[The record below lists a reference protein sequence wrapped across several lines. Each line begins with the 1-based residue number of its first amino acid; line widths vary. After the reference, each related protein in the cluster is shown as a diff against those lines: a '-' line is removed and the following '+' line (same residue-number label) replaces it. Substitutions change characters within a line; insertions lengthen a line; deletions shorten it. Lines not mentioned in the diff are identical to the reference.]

1 MYKRLTTIL
10 FTCLTALTLSAQTLS
25 EQSVISLMTCTPGR
39 PLYLHFGHSALR
51 VYDSAFSGAD
61 GTSGPIDW
69 VFNYGI
75 FSFDTEHFYTKF
87 TRGETD
93 YMLAMQD
100 TYYFVASSNAD
111 GRDVFEQ
118 QLNLTLPER
127 QQILD
132 ALIENYRPENRVY
145 RYNFVF
151 DNCATRPLRLIEKA
165 LPDFH
170 VSTDT
175 LDQTWR
181 DQITYYAGKWSWG
194 EFGINLAFGRL
205 ADKRMTVAESLFL
218 PENLMNYMQTSGLVG
233 ESHIGTFTP
242 RDGSF
247 WTSPYLLLIVLGL
260 LILGVT
266 VLDIRRKKQT
276 YVLDAVLYLT
286 YALIG
291 CIITFLMFF
300 STHPFVTEN
309 ANWLILNPLWFIP
322 FVLCFWKRG
331 RKIHAKLMP
340 AFCMFVVVEFI
351 LAISSGQT
359 FHWLLALPLVHSAR
373 LLWLYICFYA
383 TRRIAGNKKDKKV
396 RG

>member
-1 MYKRLTTIL
+1 MYKRLTTIV
-10 FTCLTALTLSAQTLS
+10 FACLTALTLTAQTLS

-51 VYDSAFSGAD
+51 VFDPAFQGAD
-61 GTSGPIDW
+61 GICGPIDW
-69 VFNYGI
+69 TFNYGI
-75 FSFDTEHFYTKF
+75 FSFDTEHFYVKF

-93 YMLAMQD
+93 YMLAMQE
-100 TYYFVASSNAD
+100 TGYFVSSSEAE
-111 GRDVFEQ
+111 GREVFEQ

-165 LPDFH
+165 LPDFR

-175 LDQTWR
+175 LDATWR
-181 DQITYYAGKWSWG
+181 DQITYYSGKWTWG

-218 PENLMNYMQTSGLVG
+218 PENLMNYIQASGLVG
-233 ESHIGTFTP
+233 ESHIGTFVP
-242 RDGSF
+242 RDGTF
-247 WTSPYLLLIVLGL
+247 LTSPYLVLIVLCL

-266 VLDIRRKKQT
+266 VWDFRRKSQS
-276 YVLDAVLYLT
+276 YFMDATFYLV
-286 YALIG
+286 YALVG

-309 ANWLILNPLWFIP
+309 ANWLILNPLWLIP
-322 FVLCFWKRG
+322 FVLCFTKRS

-340 AFCMFVVVEFI
+340 AFCMFVLVEFI

-359 FHWLLALPLVHSAR
+359 FHWILVLPLVHAAR
-373 LLWLYICFYA
+373 LLCLYIHFYA
-383 TRRIAGNKKDKKV
+383 RKRHA
-396 RG
+396 